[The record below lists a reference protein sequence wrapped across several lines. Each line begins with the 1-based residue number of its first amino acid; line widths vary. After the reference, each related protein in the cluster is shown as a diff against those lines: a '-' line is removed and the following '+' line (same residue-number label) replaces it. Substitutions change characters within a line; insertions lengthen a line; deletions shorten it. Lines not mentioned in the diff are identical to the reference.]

1 MVLELYKVRDI
12 STALPESKT
21 LSYQPRR
28 YPEIDS
34 YFSTNQPRLLRLIS
48 PINTAVHDLI
58 LIDSPKFHFV
68 LDFGLNVEVYH
79 LTIRGANLGSYDG
92 IDAIGTNYHI
102 HDNEVIS
109 SHSCSLASNATN
121 YASLGYE
128 PR

>member
-1 MVLELYKVRDI
+1 MVLKPYKAKGT
-12 STALPESKT
+12 STASPESEFCT
-21 LSYQPRR
+21 SSSSNIGNL
-28 YPEIDS
+28 EIDT
-34 YFSTNQPRLLRLIS
+34 STNQPRLLRLIS

-92 IDAIGTNYHI
+92 IDAIGSNYHI
-102 HDNEVIS
+102 HDNEVPS
-109 SHSCSLASNATN
+109 PETQYMAFNVTNSLSP
-121 YASLGYE
+121 GHE